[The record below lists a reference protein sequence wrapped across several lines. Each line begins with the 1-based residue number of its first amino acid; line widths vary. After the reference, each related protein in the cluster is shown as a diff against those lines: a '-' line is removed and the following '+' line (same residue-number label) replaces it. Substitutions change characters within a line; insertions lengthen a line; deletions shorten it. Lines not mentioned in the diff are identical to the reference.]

1 VRWRLYAGLAVV
13 AAASIAAIVIALAS
27 VSGADE
33 LEHVKS
39 AFRLQTNCTH
49 IAVTRPSRALSVRRW
64 TGLTAQSADVD
75 CTASPLRV
83 SYAKFIDRTSMNRA
97 VAAGQPAGGYCL
109 LSDSIVSD
117 ERADVASTVLSD
129 MCQSLGGKLLPG

>member
-1 VRWRLYAGLAVV
+1 
-13 AAASIAAIVIALAS
+13 
-27 VSGADE
+27 
-33 LEHVKS
+33 
-39 AFRLQTNCTH
+39 
-49 IAVTRPSRALSVRRW
+49 
-64 TGLTAQSADVD
+64 
-75 CTASPLRV
+75 
-83 SYAKFIDRTSMNRA
+83 MNRA